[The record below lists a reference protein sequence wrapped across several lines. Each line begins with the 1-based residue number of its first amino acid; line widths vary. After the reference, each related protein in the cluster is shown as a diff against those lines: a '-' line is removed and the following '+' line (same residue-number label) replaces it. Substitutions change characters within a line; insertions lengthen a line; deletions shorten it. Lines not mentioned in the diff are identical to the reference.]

1 MNVKTAMTVPL
12 RLGRHFLGAV
22 RSLSPAA
29 VIAVT
34 LALVVGGAGFADA
47 ATGGNFI
54 LGKANTETSTAS
66 LSNSKGTPLKLSAPA
81 GVAPLAVGGNAMVA
95 NLNANYLGGLSA
107 SDLQPTGGDGFTAP
121 GTDTPLSGTPTMV
134 ASTGPLPPGTYYVTA
149 TAFLFL
155 GQGNTTPTY
164 CYIAKGSNPSPGGAL
179 SYGGGAA
186 TYVQAAETAAAAV
199 TAGDT
204 LQEWCYINASGSSN
218 ANANNAGI
226 TAIRILSSTGTTPAT
241 TGAQATHHGPTRV
254 PA

>member
-1 MNVKTAMTVPL
+1 
-12 RLGRHFLGAV
+12 
-22 RSLSPAA
+22 
-29 VIAVT
+29 
-34 LALVVGGAGFADA
+34 
-47 ATGGNFI
+47 
-54 LGKANTETSTAS
+54 
-66 LSNSKGTPLKLSAPA
+66 
-81 GVAPLAVGGNAMVA
+81 
-95 NLNANYLGGLSA
+95 
-107 SDLQPTGGDGFTAP
+107 
-121 GTDTPLSGTPTMV
+121 MV

>member
-81 GVAPLAVGGNAMVA
+81 GVAPLAVNGTALVP

-107 SDLQPTGGDGFTAP
+107 SDVQPTGGDGFTAP
-121 GTDTPLSGTPTMV
+121 GTDTPLSAANTVV
-134 ASTGPLPPGTYYVTA
+134 ASTGPLPAGTYYATA
-149 TAFLFL
+149 TAFL
-155 GQGNTTPTY
+155 NTPGGGETLCWITT
-164 CYIAKGSNPSPGGAL
+164 GSNPTQALATGGMSNTSL
-179 SYGGGAA
+179 Q
-186 TYVQAAETAAAAV
+186 QAAETVAV
-199 TAGDT
+199 SVAAGDT
-204 LQEWCYINASGSSN
+204 LEEWCTVRTDGGPGS
-218 ANANNAGI
+218 AYDAGI
-226 TAIRILSSTGTTPAT
+226 TAIRILSSSGTTPAT
-241 TGAQATHHGPTRV
+241 TGAPDAG
-254 PA
+254 